1 MEIPFIY
8 GKIVSD
14 RDFTDRKQESSRLLA
29 NFLSQTNTAII
40 SPRRWG
46 KSSLVN
52 KVIKLASD
60 ADSKLLFVRM
70 NAFKCETPQEFYE
83 LFAKR
88 TVEEIS
94 TSAENLLS
102 NAKEFISRL
111 QPKLSIS
118 DPSGQYEL
126 SLGVDWRDASVG
138 EDVLNLPQLIAK
150 KRKKKVIVCIDE
162 FQQIGEFEQSSRFQ
176 KILRNHWQE
185 QTDVAYILYGSK
197 KHMMLNIF
205 GEYGKPFYRFCDM
218 MFLPK
223 IDNQDWQEYIS
234 RRFSETGKAISPE
247 LAGKLADIVENHPYY
262 VQQLAQYTWLRTPR
276 KCTEDI
282 IQSAFQS
289 MLDSLNLQ
297 FVNLMDSLT
306 EKQRSFLRAICDG
319 VRNYS
324 SVDTLSR
331 YRLGTSGNIRIMKN
345 ALKKRD
351 LIEVSGSI
359 VDIQDPVFKQ
369 WILKVYNSI

>member
-14 RDFTDRKQESSRLLA
+14 RDFTDRTQESSKLLA

-52 KVIKLASD
+52 KVIKLASE
-60 ADSKLLFVRM
+60 ANSKLLFVRM

-88 TVEEIS
+88 TVE
-94 TSAENLLS
+94 
-102 NAKEFISRL
+102 
-111 QPKLSIS
+111 
-118 DPSGQYEL
+118 EL

-162 FQQIGEFEQSSRFQ
+162 FQQIGEFDESSRFQ

-223 IDNQDWQEYIS
+223 IDNQDWQEYIT

-247 LAGKLADIVENHPYY
+247 LAGTLADIVENHPYY

-282 IQSAFQS
+282 VQSAFQS

-306 EKQRSFLRAICDG
+306 EKQRSFLCAICDG
-319 VRNYS
+319 VRNFS
-324 SVDTLSR
+324 SVETLSR

-345 ALKKRD
+345 ALIKRD
-351 LIEVSGSI
+351 LIDVSGSI

-369 WILKVYNSI
+369 WILKEYKSI

>member
-14 RDFTDRKQESSRLLA
+14 RDFTDRTLESSKLLA

-52 KVIKLASD
+52 KVIKLASE
-60 ADSKLLFVRM
+60 ANSKLLFVRM

-88 TVEEIS
+88 TVE
-94 TSAENLLS
+94 
-102 NAKEFISRL
+102 
-111 QPKLSIS
+111 
-118 DPSGQYEL
+118 EL

-162 FQQIGEFEQSSRFQ
+162 FQQIGEFDQSSRFQ

-197 KHMMLNIF
+197 KHMMLDIF

-223 IDNQDWQEYIS
+223 IGNQDWQEFIT

-262 VQQLAQYTWLRTPR
+262 VQQLAQYTWLRTPK

-282 IQSAFQS
+282 VQSAFQS

-306 EKQRSFLRAICDG
+306 EKQRSFLCAICDG
-319 VRNYS
+319 VRNFS
-324 SVDTLSR
+324 SVETLSR

-345 ALKKRD
+345 ALIKRD

-369 WILKVYNSI
+369 WILKEYYSI

>member
-14 RDFTDRKQESSRLLA
+14 RDFTDRTQESSRLLA

-60 ADSKLLFVRM
+60 ENSKLLFVRM

-88 TVEEIS
+88 TVEETS

-102 NAKEFISRL
+102 NAREFISRL

-118 DPSGQYEL
+118 DPAGQYEL

-306 EKQRSFLRAICDG
+306 EKQRSFLCAICDG
-319 VRNYS
+319 VRNFS

-351 LIEVSGSI
+351 LIEVSGSV

>member
-14 RDFTDRKQESSRLLA
+14 RDFTDRTQESSKLLA

-52 KVIKLASD
+52 KVIKLASE
-60 ADSKLLFVRM
+60 ANSKLLFVRM

-88 TVEEIS
+88 TLE
-94 TSAENLLS
+94 
-102 NAKEFISRL
+102 
-111 QPKLSIS
+111 
-118 DPSGQYEL
+118 EL

-197 KHMMLNIF
+197 KHMMLDIF

-223 IDNQDWQEYIS
+223 IGNKDWQEYIT

-247 LAGKLADIVENHPYY
+247 LAGKLADIVDNHPYY

-282 IQSAFQS
+282 VQSAFQS

-306 EKQRSFLRAICDG
+306 EKQRGFLCAICDG
-319 VRNYS
+319 VRNFS
-324 SVDTLSR
+324 SVETLSR

-345 ALKKRD
+345 ALIKRD

-369 WILKVYNSI
+369 WILKEYYSI

>member
-14 RDFTDRKQESSRLLA
+14 RDFTDRTQESSKLLA

-52 KVIKLASD
+52 KVIKLASE
-60 ADSKLLFVRM
+60 ANSKLLFVRM

-88 TVEEIS
+88 TLE
-94 TSAENLLS
+94 
-102 NAKEFISRL
+102 
-111 QPKLSIS
+111 
-118 DPSGQYEL
+118 EL

-162 FQQIGEFEQSSRFQ
+162 FQQIGEFDQSSRFQ

-223 IDNQDWQEYIS
+223 IDNQDWQEYIT

-247 LAGKLADIVENHPYY
+247 LAGKLADIVDNHPYY

-282 IQSAFQS
+282 VQSAFQS

-306 EKQRSFLRAICDG
+306 EKQRGFLCAICDG
-319 VRNYS
+319 VRNFS
-324 SVDTLSR
+324 SVETLSR

-345 ALKKRD
+345 ALIKRD
-351 LIEVSGSI
+351 LIEVSGSV

-369 WILKVYNSI
+369 WILKEYYSI

>member
-14 RDFTDRKQESSRLLA
+14 RDFTDRTQESSKLLA

-52 KVIKLASD
+52 KVIKLASE
-60 ADSKLLFVRM
+60 ANSKLLFVRM

-88 TVEEIS
+88 TVE
-94 TSAENLLS
+94 
-102 NAKEFISRL
+102 
-111 QPKLSIS
+111 
-118 DPSGQYEL
+118 EL

-162 FQQIGEFEQSSRFQ
+162 FQQIGEFDESSRFQ

-197 KHMMLNIF
+197 KHMMLDIF

-223 IDNQDWQEYIS
+223 IDNQDWQEYIT

-247 LAGKLADIVENHPYY
+247 LAGTLADIVENHPYY

-282 IQSAFQS
+282 VQSAFQS

-306 EKQRSFLRAICDG
+306 EKQRSFLCAICDG
-319 VRNYS
+319 VRNFS
-324 SVDTLSR
+324 AVETLSR

-345 ALKKRD
+345 ALIKRD

-369 WILKVYNSI
+369 WILKEYKSI

>member
-14 RDFTDRKQESSRLLA
+14 RDFTDRTQESSKLLA

-52 KVIKLASD
+52 KVIKLASE
-60 ADSKLLFVRM
+60 ANNKLLFVRM

-88 TVEEIS
+88 TLE
-94 TSAENLLS
+94 
-102 NAKEFISRL
+102 
-111 QPKLSIS
+111 
-118 DPSGQYEL
+118 EL

-197 KHMMLNIF
+197 KHMMLDIF

-223 IDNQDWQEYIS
+223 IGNKDWQEYIT

-247 LAGKLADIVENHPYY
+247 LSGKLADIVDNHPYY

-282 IQSAFQS
+282 VQSAFQS

-306 EKQRSFLRAICDG
+306 EKQRGFLCAICDG
-319 VRNYS
+319 VRNFS
-324 SVDTLSR
+324 SVETLSR

-345 ALKKRD
+345 ALIKRD

-369 WILKVYNSI
+369 WILKEYYSI

>member
-14 RDFTDRKQESSRLLA
+14 RDFTDRTQESSKLLA

-52 KVIKLASD
+52 KVIKLASE
-60 ADSKLLFVRM
+60 ANSKLLFVRM

-88 TVEEIS
+88 TVE
-94 TSAENLLS
+94 
-102 NAKEFISRL
+102 
-111 QPKLSIS
+111 
-118 DPSGQYEL
+118 EL

-162 FQQIGEFEQSSRFQ
+162 FQQIGEFDESSRFQ

-223 IDNQDWQEYIS
+223 IDNQDWQEYIT

-247 LAGKLADIVENHPYY
+247 LAGTLADIVENHPYY
-262 VQQLAQYTWLRTPR
+262 VQQLAQYTWLRTPK

-282 IQSAFQS
+282 VQSAFQS

-306 EKQRSFLRAICDG
+306 EKQRSFLCAICDG
-319 VRNYS
+319 VRNFS
-324 SVDTLSR
+324 SVETLSR

-345 ALKKRD
+345 ALNKRD

-369 WILKVYNSI
+369 WILKVYKSI

>member
-14 RDFTDRKQESSRLLA
+14 RDFTDRTQESSKLLA
-29 NFLSQTNTAII
+29 NFLSQTNTTII

-52 KVIKLASD
+52 KVIKLASE
-60 ADSKLLFVRM
+60 ANSKLLFVKM

-88 TVEEIS
+88 TLE
-94 TSAENLLS
+94 
-102 NAKEFISRL
+102 
-111 QPKLSIS
+111 
-118 DPSGQYEL
+118 EL

-162 FQQIGEFEQSSRFQ
+162 FQQIGEFDQSSRFQ

-223 IDNQDWQEYIS
+223 IDNQDWQEYIT

-247 LAGKLADIVENHPYY
+247 LAGKLADIVDNHPYY

-282 IQSAFQS
+282 VQSAFQS

-306 EKQRSFLRAICDG
+306 EKQRSFLCAICDG
-319 VRNYS
+319 VRNFS
-324 SVDTLSR
+324 SVETLSR

-345 ALKKRD
+345 ALNKRD

-369 WILKVYNSI
+369 WILKEYKSI

>member
-14 RDFTDRKQESSRLLA
+14 RDFTDRTQESSKLLA

-52 KVIKLASD
+52 KVIKLASE
-60 ADSKLLFVRM
+60 ANSKLLFVRM

-94 TSAENLLS
+94 TS
-102 NAKEFISRL
+102 
-111 QPKLSIS
+111 KLSIS
-118 DPSGQYEL
+118 GPAGQYEL

-162 FQQIGEFEQSSRFQ
+162 FQQIGEFDQSSRFQ
-176 KILRNHWQE
+176 KILHNHWQE

-223 IDNQDWQEYIS
+223 IDNQDWQEFIS
-234 RRFSETGKAISPE
+234 RRFSETGKTISPE
-247 LAGKLADIVENHPYY
+247 LAGKLADTVENHPYY
-262 VQQLAQYTWLRTPR
+262 VQQLAQYAWLRTPR

-306 EKQRSFLRAICDG
+306 EKQRSFLCAICDG
-319 VRNYS
+319 VRNFS
-324 SVDTLSR
+324 SVETLSR

-345 ALKKRD
+345 ALIKRD
-351 LIEVSGSI
+351 LIEVSGSV

-369 WILKVYNSI
+369 WILKEYNSI

>member
-14 RDFTDRKQESSRLLA
+14 RDFTDRTQESSKLLA

-52 KVIKLASD
+52 KVIKLASE
-60 ADSKLLFVRM
+60 ANSKLLFVRM

-88 TVEEIS
+88 TLE
-94 TSAENLLS
+94 
-102 NAKEFISRL
+102 
-111 QPKLSIS
+111 
-118 DPSGQYEL
+118 EL

-162 FQQIGEFEQSSRFQ
+162 FQQIGEFDQSSRFQ

-223 IDNQDWQEYIS
+223 IDNKDWQEYIT

-247 LAGKLADIVENHPYY
+247 LAGKLADIVDNHPYY

-282 IQSAFQS
+282 VQSAFQS
-289 MLDSLNLQ
+289 MLDSLTLQ

-306 EKQRSFLRAICDG
+306 EKQRSFLCAICDG
-319 VRNYS
+319 VRNFS
-324 SVDTLSR
+324 SVETLSR

-345 ALKKRD
+345 ALIKRD
-351 LIEVSGSI
+351 LIEVSGSV

-369 WILKVYNSI
+369 WILKEYNSI